1 MKRVLA
7 FFGAFNPPTTA
18 HVELAR
24 FAMEQTGREGVVFVP
39 SKSAYIQ
46 GEQGKDSAYSDALR
60 LKMLN
65 ILAGNRPWM
74 EVSAME
80 LHAEH
85 QPRTYDTLC
94 RLRQAGVDP
103 ALLIGSDKL
112 AELERAWLH
121 VPEIAREFGIVCM
134 ARGQDACEDMI
145 RESPFLTAISDR
157 IQIVRTPDE
166 YRAVSSTAVRA
177 ELRQLRQ
184 SVCRLR
190 DMVPEELLPGLLR
203 ITGIND
209 H

>member
-18 HVELAR
+18 HVQLAR

-112 AELERAWLH
+112 PELEHEWLH
-121 VPEIAREFGIVCM
+121 VREIAREFGFVCL
-134 ARGQDACEDMI
+134 ARGADACAELITNDPYLRALAPYI
-145 RESPFLTAISDR
+145 QVLESPPELRD
-157 IQIVRTPDE
+157 
-166 YRAVSSTAVRA
+166 VSSTRVRA
-177 ELRQLRQ
+177 LMAQLRA
-184 SVCRLR
+184 VKREIIDL
-190 DMVPEELLPGLLR
+190 VPGDILGML
-203 ITGIND
+203 
-209 H
+209 

>member
-18 HVELAR
+18 HVQLAR

-112 AELERAWLH
+112 PELEHEWLH
-121 VPEIAREFGIVCM
+121 VREIAREFGFVCL
-134 ARGQDACEDMI
+134 ARGADACAGLIANDPYLRALAPYI
-145 RESPFLTAISDR
+145 QVLESPPELRDISSTR
-157 IQIVRTPDE
+157 VRALMAQL
-166 YRAVSSTAVRA
+166 RAVKR
-177 ELRQLRQ
+177 EIIDL
-184 SVCRLR
+184 
-190 DMVPEELLPGLLR
+190 VPGDILGML
-203 ITGIND
+203 
-209 H
+209 

>member
-112 AELERAWLH
+112 PELEHEWLH
-121 VPEIAREFGIVCM
+121 VQEIAREFGFVCL
-134 ARGQDACEDMI
+134 ARGADACAGLIANDPYLRVLAPYI
-145 RESPFLTAISDR
+145 QVLESPPELRDISSTR
-157 IQIVRTPDE
+157 VRALMAQL
-166 YRAVSSTAVRA
+166 RAVKR
-177 ELRQLRQ
+177 EIIDL
-184 SVCRLR
+184 
-190 DMVPEELLPGLLR
+190 VPGDILGML
-203 ITGIND
+203 
-209 H
+209 

>member
-112 AELERAWLH
+112 PELEHEWLH
-121 VPEIAREFGIVCM
+121 VQEIAREFGFVCL
-134 ARGQDACEDMI
+134 ARGADACAGLIANDPYLRALAPYI
-145 RESPFLTAISDR
+145 QVLESPPELRD
-157 IQIVRTPDE
+157 
-166 YRAVSSTAVRA
+166 VSSTRVRA
-177 ELRQLRQ
+177 LMAQLRA
-184 SVCRLR
+184 VKREIIDL
-190 DMVPEELLPGLLR
+190 VPGDILGML
-203 ITGIND
+203 
-209 H
+209 

>member
-18 HVELAR
+18 HVQLAR

-112 AELERAWLH
+112 PELEHEWLH
-121 VPEIAREFGIVCM
+121 VREIAREFGFVCL
-134 ARGQDACEDMI
+134 ARGADACAELIANDPYLRALAPYI
-145 RESPFLTAISDR
+145 QVLESPPELRD
-157 IQIVRTPDE
+157 
-166 YRAVSSTAVRA
+166 VSSTRVRA
-177 ELRQLRQ
+177 LMAQLRA
-184 SVCRLR
+184 VKREIIDL
-190 DMVPEELLPGLLR
+190 VPGDILGML
-203 ITGIND
+203 
-209 H
+209 

>member
-112 AELERAWLH
+112 PELEHEWLH
-121 VPEIAREFGIVCM
+121 VQEIAREFGFVCL
-134 ARGQDACEDMI
+134 ARGADACAGLIANDPYLRALAPYI
-145 RESPFLTAISDR
+145 QVLESPPELRDISSTR
-157 IQIVRTPDE
+157 VRALMAQL
-166 YRAVSSTAVRA
+166 RAVKR
-177 ELRQLRQ
+177 EIIDL
-184 SVCRLR
+184 
-190 DMVPEELLPGLLR
+190 VPGDILGML
-203 ITGIND
+203 
-209 H
+209 

>member
-112 AELERAWLH
+112 PELEHEWLH
-121 VPEIAREFGIVCM
+121 VREIAREFGFVCL
-134 ARGQDACEDMI
+134 ARGADACAGLIANDPYLRALAPYI
-145 RESPFLTAISDR
+145 QVLESPPELRDISSTR
-157 IQIVRTPDE
+157 VRALMAQL
-166 YRAVSSTAVRA
+166 RAVKR
-177 ELRQLRQ
+177 EIIDL
-184 SVCRLR
+184 
-190 DMVPEELLPGLLR
+190 VPGDILGML
-203 ITGIND
+203 
-209 H
+209 